1 MVFTAGTCESL
12 QPWYRMSLPP
22 REKNGRMFGSVA
34 FMIRFS
40 GRSPFTTSLSKSNVF
55 QSQFGSLN
63 TT

>member
-1 MVFTAGTCESL
+1 MVFTGGTSGSL

-22 REKNGRMFGSVA
+22 CEKNAFMSGFVA

-40 GRSPFTTSLSKSNVF
+40 GWSPFTTSLSKSNVF